1 MASVER
7 PTQLAALDAD
17 GRCALMRAA
26 AGGQGKVLEVLLEAD
41 ERLHAAADGSGGGHG
56 RRAHAVDRDG
66 ATALMLW
73 VSGRPGA
80 DRRPCGRPAVRFWQ
94 YLL

>member
-1 MASVER
+1 MQVRGLVASLER

-26 AGGQGKVLEVLLEAD
+26 ARGQGKLLEVLLEAD

-56 RRAHAVDRDG
+56 RRAHAVDREG

-73 VSGRPGA
+73 LSSRSKM
-80 DRRPCGRPAVRFWQ
+80 VREG
-94 YLL
+94 